1 MTSPFGEFGEGA
13 RRAGIVGVISP
24 FNFPLVLSFRSIAAA
39 LAFGNAVV
47 HKPDPRTPISGGI
60 IIARIF
66 EEAGLPTGV
75 LQMAPGGADTGEAM
89 CTDAR

>member
-1 MTSPFGEFGEGA
+1 RAERKHEREIEGRDHA
-13 RRAGIVGVISP
+13 DDTG
-24 FNFPLVLSFRSIAAA
+24 AA
-39 LAFGNAVV
+39 
-47 HKPDPRTPISGGI
+47 RTPISGGI

-75 LQMAPGGADTGEAM
+75 LQMAPGGADNGEAM